1 MKFNI
6 HQSFFKIFLKFFKK
20 YYFLKQ
26 KKWGSV
32 NLNESL
38 FFLSFDFETQR
49 DIDLLEQLTKML
61 IDVKIRPYYAIPG
74 YLIEENREILQ
85 KYDKKITIINHGYSI
100 HTKFCK
106 KTNQNFSSLSYLN
119 LNPKEIEED
128 ILKGH
133 DIIRSICNQNPKIFR
148 TPHFGEF
155 CENSNMNFIYKIL
168 KKKKYTHSSSTTPIF
183 SITNSPIF
191 CKNDIFEMPSSAYL
205 NNPLQIIDSWSISN
219 SNLCYKDLYL
229 ELMNFYKLMQNYNFF
244 LNIYFDPSDIIN
256 ETKIFKVFSKLSKF
270 QKKIE
275 DVKVFK

>member
-133 DIIRSICNQNPKIFR
+133 DIIRSICNQNPKIFDCFR
-148 TPHFGEF
+148 
-155 CENSNMNFIYKIL
+155 L
-168 KKKKYTHSSSTTPIF
+168 
-183 SITNSPIF
+183 
-191 CKNDIFEMPSSAYL
+191 
-205 NNPLQIIDSWSISN
+205 
-219 SNLCYKDLYL
+219 
-229 ELMNFYKLMQNYNFF
+229 
-244 LNIYFDPSDIIN
+244 
-256 ETKIFKVFSKLSKF
+256 
-270 QKKIE
+270 
-275 DVKVFK
+275 